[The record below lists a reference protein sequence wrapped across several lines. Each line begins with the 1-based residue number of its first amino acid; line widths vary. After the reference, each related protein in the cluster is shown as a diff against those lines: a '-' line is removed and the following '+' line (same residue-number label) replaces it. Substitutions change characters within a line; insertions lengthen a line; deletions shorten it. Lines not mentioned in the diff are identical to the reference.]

1 MKCRLLCCCFLG
13 LGGGLAL
20 AAKAVERAALALE
33 RVDDVHR
40 RDGLATRVLGVR
52 HGVTNHVLEEHLEH
66 AARLLVNE
74 VRDALHAAT
83 TSETTNSW
91 LCDTLWYIVAS
102 CVSK

>member
-1 MKCRLLCCCFLG
+1 MNCV
-13 LGGGLAL
+13 LALFSLRFARL
-20 AAKAVERAALALE
+20 AAKAIQSATLALE

-52 HGVTNHVLEEHLEH
+52 HGVTNDVLEEHLEH

-91 LCDTLWYIVAS
+91 LRDTLLCIVAS